1 VSQVEAL
8 RLHCEHASPGPLK
21 DARTKRDKLK
31 NRAKKAQKQQQRQ
44 WEAEEAAARLIPAIR
59 GTGDIETLEE
69 VLVEAGRWAGLL
81 EVMDGE
87 VVRGKDRLGQMRV
100 EAQAARKAAT
110 LEVTCVW
117 MDLSACLIRAV
128 SCRSTLN
135 STRLCRWSTHRASHS
150 QQHRQ

>member
-1 VSQVEAL
+1 LQVEAL

-44 WEAEEAAARLIPAIR
+44 WEAEEAAARLIPAMR
-59 GTGDIETLEE
+59 GADDMETLEE
-69 VLVEAGRWAGLL
+69 VLVEAGRWAGLAL
-81 EVMDGE
+81 EALEEE
-87 VVRGKDRLGQMRV
+87 VVRGTDRLARMRV

-117 MDLSACLIRAV
+117 LDV
-128 SCRSTLN
+128 SP
-135 STRLCRWSTHRASHS
+135 
-150 QQHRQ
+150 